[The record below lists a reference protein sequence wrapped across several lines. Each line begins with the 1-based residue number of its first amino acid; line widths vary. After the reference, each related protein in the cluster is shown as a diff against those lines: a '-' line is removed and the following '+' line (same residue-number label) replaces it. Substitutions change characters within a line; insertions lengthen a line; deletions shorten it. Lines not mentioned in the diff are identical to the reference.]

1 MIQFCSS
8 TSSNEKK
15 KIVSIASNELQLV
28 MYPNKEDRK
37 RFLNTTF
44 DFVYKGYAQTKPLNV
59 F

>member
-1 MIQFCSS
+1 
-8 TSSNEKK
+8 
-15 KIVSIASNELQLV
+15 